1 MKSMCRF
8 ILNLLCFFFWA
19 FVYVLAFMLEDN
31 DGINWLCYI
40 VGFIGF
46 IYILIFLYKIFFSP
60 IKRDLLLMSG
70 RFLKSVVYFV
80 LFVPFVISSFSLICD
95 NFCGCVESSY
105 DKTSSLL
112 IGDEG
117 KISETNGK
125 SHVFWPIFYHFVD
138 PGNQHMSVGKV
149 GRGLAALIA
158 ILGIILLNGLLIST
172 LINWFDNRKSLW
184 VNGEIVYG
192 GLAFAF
198 CKKYAVVIGVDDNA
212 PTIIRNLLDG
222 KGECKNLDYVIVLT
236 NLDVVSV
243 RSQIYSYLPNYLQ
256 EKVII
261 YRGQLDALEQISKL
275 RLKKAKEIYV
285 LGEKQIEDEARSFHD
300 IQNIKIVHNIAS
312 YLTDKCVE
320 RRVICRVLFEYQ
332 STFSVFQF
340 SDLPS
345 KITDHLVFIPFNNY
359 ENWAQC
365 VLVKGSYSENITKVL
380 PMQRRLDFQNTRLNN
395 ILYSAV
401 NSLSGL
407 MKKNNIEPRT
417 FNYIPLDGV
426 NGISP
431 ESDRYVH
438 FVVVGMSKM
447 GIAMAL
453 QAAQIA
459 HYPNFKPQNG
469 LRTRITFIDSNAD
482 SEKDFFIGR
491 FQNMFNLSRYRY
503 LDLSNFSDLNIE
515 WVDPVALSDSK
526 YYDICEVKNR
536 ESGEIRHD
544 NFIDIEWE
552 FIKGNLEKESVK
564 CYLRSIAKEA
574 KENKKNLTI
583 AICRPLAH
591 EAIAAALYMPDE
603 VYQSVQQI
611 WVYQRE
617 ASDMVANLIDKN
629 NAIKYYNKIQPFGMS
644 DADFTMDKENYY
656 RAQLSNYVYC
666 KISDD
671 SLKNQR
677 INVNIAEIGNASD
690 KDAMEPVRN
699 EWKKLNMAMRWSNK
713 YLANSFETK
722 LRCLGYSVVEM
733 KDYYDAVCATI
744 KKYEAVMA
752 ECEHNRWN
760 LQQLL
765 IGFRAYTNEE
775 LKSYISINGVD
786 EVKRRDAFKKDKK
799 NGVEKAHLNIC
810 SFEKLKEVDSG
821 VMCYDKV
828 FNATIPDILKL
839 TEKARLEPIL
849 NKKSKK

>member
-1 MKSMCRF
+1 MCRF

-60 IKRDLLLMSG
+60 IKRDLLLVSG
-70 RFLKSVVYFV
+70 RFLKKVVYLV

-192 GLAFAF
+192 GLAFVF

-365 VLVKGSYSENITKVL
+365 VLVKGSYSELVTKVL
-380 PMQRRLDFQNTRLNN
+380 PMQRRLYFQNTRLNN
-395 ILYSAV
+395 ILYFAI

-491 FQNMFNLSRYRY
+491 FQNMFNLTRYRY

-629 NAIKYYNKIQPFGMS
+629 NAIKYYNKIQPFGML
-644 DADFTMDKENYY
+644 DADFTTDKECYY
-656 RAQLSNYVYC
+656 RAQLANYVYDLIFDKTIENE
-666 KISDD
+666 KIGMVID
-671 SLKNQR
+671 
-677 INVNIAEIGNASD
+677 NIGDASD
-690 KDAMEPVRN
+690 KCKMSVARAK
-699 EWKKLNMAMRWSNK
+699 WKKLNMFDRWSNK

-722 LRCLGYSVVEM
+722 LRSLGHTIFKMDFNLDVVSASIENN
-733 KDYYDAVCATI
+733 K
-744 KKYEAVMA
+744 EVMA

-760 LQQLL
+760 VQQLL
-765 IGFRAYTNEE
+765 MGFRAYTNEE
-775 LKSYISINGVD
+775 LENYLKIIYDDKDKEKSERKAY
-786 EVKRRDAFKKDKK
+786 KDRKK